1 MSNEPW
7 LVFDYGG
14 VISLHTQAVP
24 AMAARVGVSVE
35 AFEPSYWPARVE
47 YDRGCPD
54 IDYWRAVCEPVGV
67 EVDEQLSADL
77 TRMDIEGW
85 LPTDDDT
92 VKLLGRLAGMG
103 ARLALLSNA
112 PSSFGRVAER
122 QPWAEHFTHL
132 VFSGDLRLIKPDA
145 AIYTALLDTVG
156 AEAADCLFVDDRQVN
171 VDGACAVGLAAHLW
185 TSADELAPTLIRF
198 ATGS

>member
-14 VISLHTQAVP
+14 VISRHTQAVP
-24 AMAARVGVSVE
+24 AMAARVGVAAEV
-35 AFEPSYWPARVE
+35 FEPHYWPARE
-47 YDRGCPD
+47 AYDRGCPD
-54 IDYWRAVCEPVGV
+54 IDYWRAVCGPVGV
-67 EVDEQLSADL
+67 EVDDALSDEL

-85 LPTDDDT
+85 LPTDEDT

-112 PSSFGRVAER
+112 PGSFGRVAER
-122 QPWAEHFTHL
+122 QPWAEHFTHV
-132 VFSGDLRLIKPDA
+132 VFSGDLRMAKPDA
-145 AIYTALLDTVG
+145 EIYRSLLGTLG

-171 VDGACAVGLAAHLW
+171 VDGAKAVGLSAHLW
-185 TSADELAPTLIRF
+185 TSAEELAPTLIRF
-198 ATGS
+198 ANGS

>member
-1 MSNEPW
+1 MSEPW

-14 VISLHTQAVP
+14 VISRHTQAIP
-24 AMAARVGVSVE
+24 ALAALVGAPVE
-35 AFEPSYWPARVE
+35 AFEPPYWSEREA

-54 IDYWRAVCEPVGV
+54 LDYWRAVGAHVGV
-67 EVDEQLSADL
+67 DVDEQLSEEL
-77 TRMDIEGW
+77 TRVDIEGW
-85 LPTDDDT
+85 LPTDDKT
-92 VKLLGRLAGMG
+92 VKLLGQLTGLG

-132 VFSGDLRLIKPDA
+132 VFSGDLKMAKPDA
-145 AIYTALLDTVG
+145 EIYTAVVDKLGVG
-156 AEAADCLFVDDRQVN
+156 AADCLFVDDRPVN
-171 VDGACAVGLAAHLW
+171 VDGAVAVGMSAHLW

-198 ATGS
+198 ATCS

>member
-1 MSNEPW
+1 MSNKPW

-24 AMAARVGVSVE
+24 AMAARVGVAAEV
-35 AFEPSYWPARVE
+35 FEPHYWPARVA

-54 IDYWRAVCEPVGV
+54 IDYWRLVCEPVGV

-85 LPTDDDT
+85 LPTDDNT
-92 VKLLGRLAGMG
+92 VKLLGQLAGMD

-112 PSSFGRVAER
+112 PSSFARVAER
-122 QPWAEHFTHL
+122 EPWAEHFTHL
-132 VFSGDLRLIKPDA
+132 VFSGDLRMAKPDA
-145 AIYTALLDTVG
+145 EIYTALLDTIG
-156 AEAADCLFVDDRQVN
+156 AEPADCLFVDDRQVN
-171 VDGACAVGLAAHLW
+171 IDGARAVGMAAHLW
-185 TSADELAPTLIRF
+185 TSADDLAATLVRF
-198 ATGS
+198 ATCS